1 MRANTT
7 ILAFLAKA
15 LKGNANQE
23 PGDTKIVVPGSFL
36 PVIRIPEIFVFLN
49 SAPQATVAIKSL
61 VQTATGLFNLTGTT
75 LQCTLGPGLWE
86 IEWALYIN
94 PLGAVNDL
102 TSSVGLQITL
112 AEGLG
117 STVDLARFTNTGLVY
132 QALTGR
138 FTALIP
144 AEQNLQFFTNT
155 IVGAGTGTNA
165 FRARIIANR
174 FL

>member
-23 PGDTKIVVPGSFL
+23 PGDTKIQVPGTFL
-36 PVIRIPEIFVFLN
+36 PIIRVPEIFTFFN
-49 SAPQATVAIKSL
+49 SAPQTNPATKSTI
-61 VQTATGLFNLTGTT
+61 QTSTGLFNVTGNTNI
-75 LQCTLGPGLWE
+75 LTLGPGLWE

-102 TSSVGLQITL
+102 TSNVALQAVLVEGVGP
-112 AEGLG
+112 
-117 STVDLARFTNTGLVY
+117 TVDLARFTNTGLVY
-132 QALTGR
+132 QSLTGR
-138 FTALIP
+138 FPALLP
-144 AEQNLQFFTNT
+144 SEQNLTFAINT
-155 IVGAGTGTNA
+155 VVGAGTGTNTY
-165 FRARIIANR
+165 RARITASR